1 MSFFSFKNGIIVS
14 VVAVFTIL
22 GFYWADGYSR
32 AKIENENLHFRD
44 YLKSDYAKTKGAVKE
59 IPEILKESAESRD
72 KVKIGSINKLVEVL
86 DIYNIEEGRYPETIN
101 DVIGRYINSGIVKE
115 ESFYY
120 EPKTKG
126 SGYIMGVKLGDGE
139 IYEVKN

>member
-32 AKIENENLHFRD
+32 AKVENESLFFRD
-44 YLKSDYAKTKGAVKE
+44 YLMSDFTRIKEAIKE
-59 IPEILKESAESRD
+59 IPAILKESAESGD
-72 KVKIGSINKLVEVL
+72 KIKIGSINKLVEVL
-86 DIYNIEEGRYPETIN
+86 DIYNMEEGKYPETIN
-101 DVIGRYINSGIVKE
+101 DLIGKYVNSGIVKE

-120 EPKTKG
+120 EPKANG
-126 SGYIMGVKLGDGE
+126 SGYTMGIKLGNGE